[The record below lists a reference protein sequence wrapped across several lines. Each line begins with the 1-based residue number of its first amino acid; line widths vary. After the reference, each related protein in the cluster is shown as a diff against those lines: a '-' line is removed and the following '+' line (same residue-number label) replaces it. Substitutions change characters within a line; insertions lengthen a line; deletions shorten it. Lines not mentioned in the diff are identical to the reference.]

1 MHFNAPK
8 RCLLAIVFTNIRG
21 MSLPSTLKPRLEED
35 GTKTCL
41 SDYYLNGDVCTACPA
56 GYYGVNCSFPCPP
69 TTYGSNCAEQCS
81 CSNTSCHHVYGCNV
95 TEDCPV
101 GYYGDNCSFS
111 CPAPTYGNG
120 CAETCF
126 CSNTSCHHVY
136 GCNLTTESRERYDEQ
151 RNCSEP
157 CNQLNHEVCNCSNTS
172 CHSLHGCITNGS
184 VNGKGEEP
192 NIKRHLLYKCIRI
205 SIITSGTLIS
215 ASLLLLIAREVY
227 KLSLQGNRQ
236 HPRDTQNTEDVD
248 NIYTDIT

>member
-1 MHFNAPK
+1 MHFNTTK
-8 RCLLAIVFTNIRG
+8 NCLLAIVFTNIRG
-21 MSLPSTLKPRLEED
+21 SSLPSTLKPRFEKN
-35 GTKTCL
+35 GTMTCV
-41 SDYYLNGDVCTACPA
+41 SNYYLNGDVCTECPA
-56 GYYGVNCSFPCPP
+56 GYYRFNCSSPCPP

-81 CSNTSCHHVYGCNV
+81 CSSASCHHVFGCNV
-95 TEDCPV
+95 RKDCPV

-120 CAETCF
+120 CAETCS
-126 CSNTSCHHVY
+126 CSNASCHHVY
-136 GCNLTTESRERYDEQ
+136 GCNLTTA
-151 RNCSEP
+151 
-157 CNQLNHEVCNCSNTS
+157 
-172 CHSLHGCITNGS
+172 